1 MSTAGAGGRRGS
13 ETRAYLDHASA
24 SPLRPSARD
33 AMLEWLDSADP
44 GRVHTEGRMAR
55 FALEDAR
62 DGVASLLGTRP
73 RQVIFTSGATEAIN
87 AAVFGAAARHAPGS
101 MRIVLA
107 AVEHSAVRDASE
119 RHAGELAWAGV
130 DRTGLIDLDQIRWA
144 VAGAPGSVM
153 VHCQLANHEV
163 GTLQPVAEVASIC
176 REHGAMLHVD
186 AAAGAGHVEIA
197 FDDLG
202 ADFLSVSS
210 AKIGG
215 PRGAG
220 ALLVRR
226 GLRVDPFIVG
236 GMQER
241 ARRGGLENVP
251 AAVGFGAA
259 AAELASPGTLA
270 GEADAESSLISQL
283 REASLRI
290 DGVEAFGPADPGLRL
305 PSLLCL
311 GLAGVEAEP
320 VLIGLDQ
327 AGIAAH
333 SGSSCS
339 SESLEPSPV
348 LEAMGVD
355 AERSLRLSVGWSS
368 RQSDIDRAA
377 TALPEVVARLRALAG
392 GPGGPSW
399 VEKVNRG

>member
-1 MSTAGAGGRRGS
+1 
-13 ETRAYLDHASA
+13 
-24 SPLRPSARD
+24 
-33 AMLEWLDSADP
+33 MLAWLDSADP

-55 FALEDAR
+55 FALEEAR
-62 DGVASLLGTRP
+62 EAVATLLGTRS

-87 AAVFGAAARHAPGS
+87 AAVYGAAARDGHAIRVVIS
-101 MRIVLA
+101 R
-107 AVEHSAVRDASE
+107 VEHSAVRDASE
-119 RHAGELAWAGV
+119 RHAQELEWVGV
-130 DRTGLIDLDQIRWA
+130 DRQGRIAVDQVGAA
-144 VAGAPGSVM
+144 VASSTEPVL

-163 GTLQPVAEVASIC
+163 GTVQPIAEVASIC
-176 REHGAMLHVD
+176 REFGAMLHVD
-186 AAAGAGHVEIA
+186 AAAGAGHIRVD
-197 FDDLG
+197 FDSLG

-215 PRGAG
+215 PKGAG

-226 GLRVDPFIVG
+226 GLRVPALIVG

-251 AAVGFGAA
+251 AWVGFGAA
-259 AAELASPGTLA
+259 ASELSSPGRLDE
-270 GEADAESSLISQL
+270 EARAASQL
-283 REASLRI
+283 IGRLRDAAIRI
-290 DGVEAFGPADPGLRL
+290 DGVEAFGPAKPEERL

-311 GLAGVEAEP
+311 GMSGVEAEP

-355 AERSLRLSVGWSS
+355 AERSLRFSVGWSS
-368 RQSDIDRAA
+368 TSADVDRAA
-377 TALPEVVARLRALAG
+377 SALPEVIARLRALAYR
-392 GPGGPSW
+392 PS
-399 VEKVNRG
+399 

>member
-1 MSTAGAGGRRGS
+1 
-13 ETRAYLDHASA
+13 
-24 SPLRPSARD
+24 
-33 AMLEWLDSADP
+33 MLAWLDAADP

-55 FALEDAR
+55 FALEEAR
-62 DGVASLLGTRP
+62 DGVAALFGTRT

-87 AAVFGAAARHAPGS
+87 AAVYGAAARNEQPL
-101 MRIVLA
+101 RVVLSRA
-107 AVEHSAVRDASE
+107 EHSAVRDASE
-119 RHAGELAWAGV
+119 RYAEQLQWIGV
-130 DRTGLIDLDQIRWA
+130 DRQGRVDVDQVRAA
-144 VAGAPGSVM
+144 VVDSTTPVL

-163 GTLQPVAEVASIC
+163 GTIQPLAEVVSIC
-176 REHGAMLHVD
+176 QEHGAMLHVD
-186 AAAGAGHVEIA
+186 AAAGAGHLAVD
-197 FDDLG
+197 FDSLG

-226 GLRVDPFIVG
+226 GLRVPPFIVG

-251 AAVGFGAA
+251 AFAGFGAA
-259 AAELASPGTLA
+259 ASELGAPGQLAQEARVASELIGRLR
-270 GEADAESSLISQL
+270 DA
-283 REASLRI
+283 ALRI
-290 DGVEAFGPADPGLRL
+290 EGVEAFGPPDPVDRL

-311 GLAGVEAEP
+311 GMSGVEAEP

-327 AGIAAH
+327 AGVAAH

-355 AERSLRLSVGWSS
+355 AERSLRFSVGWSS
-368 RQSDIDRAA
+368 TSADIERAA
-377 TALPEVVARLRALAG
+377 SALPEVMARLRALAY
-392 GPGGPSW
+392 PPS
-399 VEKVNRG
+399 

>member
-1 MSTAGAGGRRGS
+1 
-13 ETRAYLDHASA
+13 
-24 SPLRPSARD
+24 
-33 AMLEWLDSADP
+33 
-44 GRVHTEGRMAR
+44 MAR

-62 DGVASLLGTRP
+62 EAVAALFGTRS

-87 AAVFGAAARHAPGS
+87 AAVYGAAARNEQAT
-101 MRIVLA
+101 RVVLSG
-107 AVEHSAVRDASE
+107 VEHSAVRDASE
-119 RHAGELAWAGV
+119 RYAGQLEWIGV
-130 DRTGLIDLDQIRWA
+130 DRFGRVEVEQIRSA
-144 VAGAPGSVM
+144 VVDSGAPVL

-163 GTLQPVAEVASIC
+163 GTIQPLADVASIC
-176 REHGAMLHVD
+176 QAHGAMLHVD
-186 AAAGAGHVEIA
+186 AAAGAGHLAID
-197 FDDLG
+197 FDSLG

-210 AKIGG
+210 AKVGG

-226 GLRVDPFIVG
+226 GLRVPPFIVG

-251 AAVGFGAA
+251 AFVGFGAA
-259 AAELASPGTLA
+259 ASELGSAGQLEQEARVAS
-270 GEADAESSLISQL
+270 ELIGRL
-283 REASLRI
+283 REAALRI
-290 DGVEAFGPADPGLRL
+290 EGVEAFGPSDPEERL

-311 GLAGVEAEP
+311 GMSGVEAEP

-327 AGIAAH
+327 AGVAAH

-355 AERSLRLSVGWSS
+355 AERSLRFSVGWSS
-368 RQSDIDRAA
+368 TAADIERAA
-377 TALPEVVARLRALAG
+377 SALPGVIARLRALAY
-392 GPGGPSW
+392 PPS
-399 VEKVNRG
+399 